1 MPPTDDKENTTQET
15 PSAASAAPAP
25 TTTEAASRG
34 ASESTAGEGSAAE
47 SKKVKVGD
55 EEFDTDE
62 RGQIVMPVK
71 AFESRLRRASKKSLE
86 EAFGTSDVT
95 AIKKQLARAKELEA
109 KQEEAT
115 RAQMSELERIKADL
129 KARDEKLQETTS
141 QLEQLRAERE
151 FERTD
156 SVVMSTAA
164 KYIDPQYADVAA
176 IKFGQYV
183 RDELTEK
190 EASRLTTKDIAGWF
204 EDYAKEH
211 PALAA
216 KKPREPKEPEARRE
230 PLNNGAPER
239 KPAPKPDTTTGS
251 KTAKLGQANSMTDAE
266 WQEFKKKNGFSY

>member
-1 MPPTDDKENTTQET
+1 MPPTEDNETTKQEN
-15 PSAASAAPAP
+15 PSAASATPAP
-25 TTTEAASRG
+25 TTTEAAAG
-34 ASESTAGEGSAAE
+34 NATESDAGEGNAE
-47 SKKVKVGD
+47 PRKVKVGD
-55 EEFDTDE
+55 EEFATDE
-62 RGQIVMPVK
+62 RGQIAMPVK

-86 EAFGTSDVT
+86 EAFGTSDIT

-129 KARDEKLQETTS
+129 KSRDEKLQETTS

-164 KYIDPQYADVAA
+164 KYVDPQYADVAA

-190 EASRLTTKDIAGWF
+190 EAKRLTTKDVAAWF
-204 EDYAKEH
+204 DEYAKEH
-211 PALAA
+211 PALAV

-239 KPAPKPDTTTGS
+239 KPTPKPDTTTGS

-266 WQEFKKKNGFSY
+266 WQEFKKKSGFSY